1 MHASLRPSVA
11 LGLGLGLLATCDR
24 RPSVPPALRKKYASP
39 PAIDA
44 TCIATVLAG
53 SRFTIP
59 NIALVLQVAPT
70 GSDATGIS
78 LVSTAPGPDGS
89 RLIFGTFEESAS
101 LESLEQTSVHFS
113 GGGPTWMP
121 GGNGIFTA
129 FAAYKPK
136 LATMQINHHSNHRVR
151 GTIEGTFYRWP
162 LPQAPV
168 ARPTI
173 VEVRVSFTAAV
184 VIR

>member
-1 MHASLRPSVA
+1 MPPSLRPSVA
-11 LGLGLGLLATCDR
+11 LGLCLGLLATCDR
-24 RPSVPPALRKKYASP
+24 RPSVPPQLKNRHAAP
-39 PAIDA
+39 PAIDP
-44 TCIATVLAG
+44 TCIATVLAD
-53 SRFTIP
+53 SQFTIP

-70 GSDATGIS
+70 GSDATGVS
-78 LVSTAPGPDGS
+78 LVSTAPGLDGS
-89 RLIFGTFEESAS
+89 RMIFGTFEDSAS

-121 GGNGIFTA
+121 GGNGIFTP

-136 LATMQINHHSNHRVR
+136 LATMQINHHGDHRVR

-173 VEVRVSFTAAV
+173 IEVRVSFTAAV